1 MDKKQNA
8 LDTIFNDDPL
18 GLLTVKKRV
27 TIKTTDQ
34 RLVDSF
40 EEINKFISDN
50 GRVPND
56 DMSNITEFELY
67 ARLSGLKENP
77 EKIEQLKE
85 FDIHNLLPVR
95 EISMVAEPRATY
107 TKSVKPKEI
116 ESIDDIFDFDD
127 LNILGGDDAGLFDL
141 KHVKKET
148 ERSET
153 DFVARRKHCKDFD
166 KYEHLFKQV
175 HTELREGSRKITPFN
190 ITTFQEKQYYIHN
203 GIVFYLEE
211 INMDRDDHY
220 KDDGTRVRR
229 DGRTR
234 CIFENGTES
243 NMLMRS
249 VEKML
254 YNNGKA
260 ITENSETARED
271 FLKNFGI
278 FNSEDEFGGY
288 IYVLKSKSKDNSIA
302 SIKDLHKVG
311 FCSTTVEQRINDA
324 HKQPTYLMAPV
335 NYITSWKC
343 ANMDANTFEGLL
355 HKLFGQV
362 CLNVDVKDNEGKT
375 HKPREWFIV
384 PLEVIEQ
391 AVELI
396 ITDEIVHYKYDHQ
409 LKNLVLI

>member
-8 LDTIFNDDPL
+8 LDAIFNDDPL
-18 GLLTVKKRV
+18 GLLNVKKRV
-27 TIKTTDQ
+27 KVKTTDQ
-34 RLVDSF
+34 RLIDSF
-40 EEINKFISDN
+40 EEINTFVSEK
-50 GRVPND
+50 GRVPKD
-56 DMSNITEFELY
+56 DMTNISEFELH
-67 ARLSGLKENP
+67 ARLNGIKENP

-85 FDIHNLLPVR
+85 FDVHNLLPN
-95 EISMVAEPRATY
+95 ESFNKVAEPRGVY
-107 TKSVKPKEI
+107 KKVVKPKEI
-116 ESIDDIFDFDD
+116 ESIDDIFDFDE
-127 LNILGGDDAGLFDL
+127 LNILGGDDTGLFDL

-166 KYEHLFKQV
+166 DYEHLFKKV

-190 ITTFQEKQYYIHN
+190 ISTFQEKQYYIHN

-211 INMDRDDHY
+211 INVDSERY
-220 KDDGTRVRR
+220 RN

-249 VEKML
+249 VSKML

-260 ITENSETARED
+260 ITENSEKARED
-271 FLKNFGI
+271 FLKNFGTI
-278 FNSEDEFGGY
+278 NSKDEYGGY
-288 IYVLKSKSKDNSIA
+288 IYILKSKSTDNSIA
-302 SIKDLHKVG
+302 SIKDLYKVG
-311 FCSTTVEQRINDA
+311 FCSTTVEQRIHDA

-343 ANMDANTFEGLL
+343 YNMDANTFEGLL
-355 HKLFGQV
+355 HKLFGNV
-362 CLNVDVKDNEGKT
+362 CLNVDVKDNEGKV

-396 ITDEIVHYKYDHQ
+396 ITGEIVNYRYDNE
-409 LKNLVLI
+409 LKNLVLL